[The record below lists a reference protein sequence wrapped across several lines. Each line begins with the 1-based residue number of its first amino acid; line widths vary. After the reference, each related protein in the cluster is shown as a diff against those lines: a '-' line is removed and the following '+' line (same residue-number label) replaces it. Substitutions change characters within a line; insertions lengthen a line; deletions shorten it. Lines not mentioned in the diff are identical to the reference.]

1 MKEDMKE
8 AGLRRSGDGCAETA
22 SGENTTGVDQ
32 GLPSGE
38 SPASESRP
46 EPSSGKDSA
55 AAISEGTTD
64 GTDGGDS
71 HGRPKEKEKPGR
83 RKKGNSAG
91 RRAKNG
97 KIDAEKEAGESTGKN
112 GTLQDVG
119 KKDERDAADEETGFV
134 WKPFGLGGMIGY
146 GILISLP
153 VIGLITAIVLAVHF
167 RYDPIRSN
175 FALACLVLRIFY
187 MVMSFLIVLGIV
199 EIFYALASSLGY

>member
-1 MKEDMKE
+1 MYK
-8 AGLRRSGDGCAETA
+8 R
-22 SGENTTGVDQ
+22 Q
-32 GLPSGE
+32 
-38 SPASESRP
+38 
-46 EPSSGKDSA
+46 
-55 AAISEGTTD
+55 
-64 GTDGGDS
+64 
-71 HGRPKEKEKPGR
+71 
-83 RKKGNSAG
+83 
-91 RRAKNG
+91 

-199 EIFYALASSLGY
+199 EIVYALASSLGY